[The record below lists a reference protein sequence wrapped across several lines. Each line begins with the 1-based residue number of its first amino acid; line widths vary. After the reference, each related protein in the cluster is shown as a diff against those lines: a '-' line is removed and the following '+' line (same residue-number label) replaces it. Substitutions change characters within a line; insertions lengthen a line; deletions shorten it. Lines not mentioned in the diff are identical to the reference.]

1 MKMNSRFKINHAI
14 LKTYTDNNLSNTMY
28 YNEMVTHLFRGFI
41 GLSSTHI
48 TEDGINFLIDVGVLE
63 YDEKKKQT

>member
-48 TEDGINFLIDVGVLE
+48 TEVGINFLIDVGVLE
-63 YDEKKKQT
+63 YDEK